1 MQELLSGSVAVK
13 DVVLPAMAKKVP
25 DLSIHVCV
33 SVCLCVCASVC
44 LSVCVEKCVCLC
56 VCNVCER
63 ALVRGNDTRRHC
75 VRFHVCA
82 CLSLY

>member
-13 DVVLPAMAKKVP
+13 DVVLPAMTKKVP

-56 VCNVCER
+56 V
-63 ALVRGNDTRRHC
+63 
-75 VRFHVCA
+75 
-82 CLSLY
+82 